1 MSMQNQNL
9 CLCIFEWT
17 GVEAGSTFQNYI
29 NKLEKDNFSLKFIC
43 NLLQAVFRHHII
55 LKGHWLKI

>member
-29 NKLEKDNFSLKFIC
+29 NKLEKSNFNLKFIY
-43 NLLQAVFRHHII
+43 NLL
-55 LKGHWLKI
+55 

>member
-17 GVEAGSTFQNYI
+17 DVEAGSTFQNYI
-29 NKLEKDNFSLKFIC
+29 NKLEKNNFSLRFIY
-43 NLLQAVFRHHII
+43 NLL
-55 LKGHWLKI
+55 